1 MGSMPP
7 PHPLG
12 PYPFSR
18 AQMLAAGVTADQWR
32 AAVESGRIHRM
43 RRGVYVLEH
52 ATDDRTRYAQ
62 KVASALVTRT
72 DHFAVG
78 ASATAFHAFPN
89 PWFLPWTSQEVC
101 IAGPKARAERGVV
114 CDRSSRVIETPW
126 GPAQH
131 PAEAAL
137 AVASTLPLPQA
148 LMVTDHAARVLASTV
163 DRFELASAG
172 CRARVRE
179 ELCAVSDVPAAR
191 LADPAAESPAESFC
205 RGHLILRGF
214 DEPRCGVPRQGKSGA
229 QYFVDILL
237 DDLAVEVDGRGKYAQ
252 GHGVDVL
259 LAEKRRE
266 DDLRATGLDVHRL
279 LVEDLYADPGREM
292 DRLQARYG
300 R

>member
-1 MGSMPP
+1 MPL

-32 AAVESGRIHRM
+32 LAVESGRIHHM
-43 RRGVYVLEH
+43 RRGVYVLER

-62 KVASALVTRT
+62 TVASELVTRA
-72 DHFAVG
+72 DHFAF
-78 ASATAFHAFPN
+78 ADSATAFHEFPN
-89 PWFLPWTSQEVC
+89 PWFLPWTSRELC
-101 IAGPKARAERGVV
+101 IAGPKARADRGISSERT
-114 CDRSSRVIETPW
+114 SQVIETPW
-126 GPAQH
+126 GLAQH

-137 AVASTLPLPQA
+137 LVASTLPLPQA
-148 LMVTDHAARVLASTV
+148 LMVTDHAARVLASTTS
-163 DRFELASAG
+163 RFDLASAR
-172 CRARVRE
+172 CRDRVRE
-179 ELCAVSDVPAAR
+179 TLCAVSDVPAAR

-214 DEPRCGVPRQGKSGA
+214 DAPRCGVPRRGKSGA
-229 QYFVDILL
+229 QFFIDILL
-237 DDLAVEVDGRGKYAQ
+237 GDLAVEVDGRGKYEQ
-252 GHGVDVL
+252 GNGVDVL